1 MFRLSNLISRRNNR
15 MKIRAGFVSNSSSS
29 SFVLNKNA
37 LTDIQIY
44 QILNYNETGKYFNNI
59 LQRINPDYNED
70 EIEEEGFFVDDLYC
84 WNIEETEDTLKL
96 QTSLDNFNMEKLFN
110 YIGVPGVA
118 ILDENKGHW

>member
-1 MFRLSNLISRRNNR
+1 MFRLSNLISRKNNR